1 MYYDYPSSLIV
12 SEQIEPI
19 TILFLFYRK
28 GKLNDHHKGALARI
42 VKSNPIKDE
51 ETELKQN
58 GHDFTYDIELILGG
72 KLNGVR
78 RFELQYTTA
87 FEEGMTGDSRRQR
100 KRKPSQLVSEN
111 SNCAETDSSTAR
123 KKEKKTSV
131 NGKANVKTTTKNANS
146 KKRGSKTVNNANGK
160 KKSKNSKSNTA
171 TSEVTK
177 VIMTNSNNPNSG
189 LGMFERHRREFERCL
204 LRLQKI
210 DVYNFFSDD
219 DVPPEYDECYELDSN
234 STVDQTDSAP
244 LENGALEPSG
254 ALHTSATSSSSDMPL
269 SISRENVNE
278 KESKSI
284 TFPNHPPY
292 NFVVLRKRLE
302 RGRYLLDRLQRV
314 ANEENFDC
322 DGTKITVADGRRLRS
337 PSFSLQHP
345 TGIDWEL
352 FRDDIIGMCSTAVRR
367 NSDNFDDGSPGTLSN
382 TAEKITTAMEQIYEK
397 TGRRQSKEM
406 DLSNDA
412 HRFTK
417 AIEDAENK
425 EAALQGKTWRR
436 KGMFIM

>member
-19 TILFLFYRK
+19 TIIFLFYRK

-131 NGKANVKTTTKNANS
+131 NGKANAKTTTKNANS

-160 KKSKNSKSNTA
+160 KKSKNSKSTTA

-177 VIMTNSNNPNSG
+177 VIMSK
-189 LGMFERHRREFERCL
+189 L
-204 LRLQKI
+204 
-210 DVYNFFSDD
+210 
-219 DVPPEYDECYELDSN
+219 YE
-234 STVDQTDSAP
+234 
-244 LENGALEPSG
+244 
-254 ALHTSATSSSSDMPL
+254 
-269 SISRENVNE
+269 
-278 KESKSI
+278 
-284 TFPNHPPY
+284 
-292 NFVVLRKRLE
+292 
-302 RGRYLLDRLQRV
+302 
-314 ANEENFDC
+314 
-322 DGTKITVADGRRLRS
+322 
-337 PSFSLQHP
+337 
-345 TGIDWEL
+345 
-352 FRDDIIGMCSTAVRR
+352 
-367 NSDNFDDGSPGTLSN
+367 
-382 TAEKITTAMEQIYEK
+382 
-397 TGRRQSKEM
+397 
-406 DLSNDA
+406 
-412 HRFTK
+412 
-417 AIEDAENK
+417 
-425 EAALQGKTWRR
+425 
-436 KGMFIM
+436 